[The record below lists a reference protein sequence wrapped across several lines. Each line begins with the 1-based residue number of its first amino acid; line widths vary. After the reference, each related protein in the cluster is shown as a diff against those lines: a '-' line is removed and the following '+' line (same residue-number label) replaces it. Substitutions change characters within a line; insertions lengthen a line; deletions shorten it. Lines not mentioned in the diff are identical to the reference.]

1 MNDEP
6 NRIAVDLNHLRYLH
20 FALDAAVNGS
30 WDDDEHAAAIGVAQ
44 TTALKITE
52 LIFGIDEGI
61 GAVCAYVPSPFPAI
75 PDLPPPGSVQSN
87 PLLPDPTEHDHSA
100 QEPPTAVVYGIFDR
114 FEGFVFLDDSDAEAL
129 VGEVVALNCV
139 RTLGELRALFP
150 TLEHVHGP
158 IDPAEDDW
166 PYETDDTPIDLSE
179 CESWP
184 PFPAYYT
191 GSVLP
196 TEVIDDL
203 GEQAGAEWHAP
214 VFDGEFMIVPTD
226 REQDM
231 QAVLA
236 RHGIAARRD
245 DVLIAGLGE

>member
-44 TTALKITE
+44 TTALKITG

-87 PLLPDPTEHDHSA
+87 PLLPEPTEHDHSA
-100 QEPPTAVVYGIFDR
+100 QEPPTDVVYGIFDR

-139 RTLGELRALFP
+139 HTLGDLRALFP

-166 PYETDDTPIDLSE
+166 PYEPDRHPVDLQE
-179 CESWP
+179 YESWP
-184 PFPAYYT
+184 PFAPYY
-191 GSVLP
+191 SHVLP
-196 TEVIDDL
+196 AALMAELDQ
-203 GEQAGAEWHAP
+203 GGAVDWHAP
-214 VFDGEFMIVPTD
+214 ALDGEFFVVPVD
-226 REQDM
+226 REAELL
-231 QAVLA
+231 AVLA
-236 RHGIAARRD
+236 RHGISARRD
-245 DVLIAGLGE
+245 DALIAGFGE